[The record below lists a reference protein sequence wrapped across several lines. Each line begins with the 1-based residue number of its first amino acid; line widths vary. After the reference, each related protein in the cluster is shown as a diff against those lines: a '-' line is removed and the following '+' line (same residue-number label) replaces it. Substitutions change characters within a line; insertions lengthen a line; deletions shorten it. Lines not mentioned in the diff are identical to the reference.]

1 MASAPEPEPEPE
13 QPGDGAPEDA
23 GWAFGGAL
31 SGLDQFSKAAA
42 AATAAAAAHA
52 AELAKQAGADDIIDA
67 YKRDF
72 AEFASVMADDAKVI
86 EQEVVEA
93 KSAVK
98 VRAVELRDKAT
109 VAATEAI
116 QSADA
121 VTGGNI
127 TATRQAI
134 KEGIVDTVQIVQAV
148 GSELGLTEADDA
160 GDTDP
165 AGALLREAIAPLR
178 VDRYGE
184 MVRALRADQATFAAA
199 PSEYAFIEWREART
213 RPDGTRL
220 PLSPTESDAK
230 SDAANDDQVQRWLA
244 ELVPEVLTPEVFWD
258 RYLFRLAAFE
268 AAEAKR
274 AALMKSA
281 AVHRQPAEKG
291 QNVDQTAS
299 VQVASDDD
307 EGLDGWGTSDEEDEP
322 QRSEGATASVQGGS
336 SATEMLANSPVD
348 RPKSCNSA
356 RDGTPD
362 AADEVLKKLEGE
374 LGRHDDGDDDSGSN
388 GWGGDSDD
396 GGTDGADASVPKS
409 SVHVEHSPALAPAQA
424 QAPDSMEARSRVA
437 AAEASAAQSVRV
449 AELQGAPGDSDEDS
463 LDSWGEA
470 SLSD

>member
-1 MASAPEPEPEPE
+1 MS
-13 QPGDGAPEDA
+13 
-23 GWAFGGAL
+23 
-31 SGLDQFSKAAA
+31 
-42 AATAAAAAHA
+42 
-52 AELAKQAGADDIIDA
+52 
-67 YKRDF
+67 
-72 AEFASVMADDAKVI
+72 DDAKVI
-86 EQEVVEA
+86 EREVVEA
-93 KSAVK
+93 KSTVK
-98 VRAVELRDKAT
+98 ERALELRAKAA
-109 VAATEAI
+109 VVATEAI

-134 KEGIVDTVQIVQAV
+134 REGIVDTVQIVQAV
-148 GSELGLTEADDA
+148 GSELGLAEAGDA
-160 GDTDP
+160 ADTDP

-230 SDAANDDQVQRWLA
+230 SDAENDDQVQRWLV
-244 ELVPEVLTPEVFWD
+244 ELVPEVLQPEVFWD

-281 AVHRQPAEKG
+281 AVHRLPAGKG
-291 QNVDQTAS
+291 QHVDQTAG

-322 QRSEGATASVQGGS
+322 QRGEEAATSVQGGR
-336 SATEMLANSPVD
+336 SALVVLTTSPVD
-348 RPKSCNSA
+348 QSESCASA
-356 RDGTPD
+356 GDGTPD
-362 AADEVLKKLEGE
+362 AAHEVLKKLEGE
-374 LGRHDDGDDDSGSN
+374 LSRHDDGDDDSGSN
-388 GWGGDSDD
+388 GWGNDSTDD
-396 GGTDGADASVPKS
+396 GTDGADAFVPKS
-409 SVHVEHSPALAPAQA
+409 PVHVQSSSAPAPAQA
-424 QAPDSMEARSRVA
+424 QVLDSVEAQSRVA

-449 AELQGAPGDSDEDS
+449 AELQGAPGDSDDDS